1 MLLITSNIRIIG
13 LDGEVKMK
21 VKAYY
26 YKWKF
31 LWISWVL
38 EIESEATVL
47 YADNVKS
54 FLIESEHISYFHL
67 SLSKKKAVKKLKD
80 FCERRYS

>member
-1 MLLITSNIRIIG
+1 M
-13 LDGEVKMK
+13 DGEVKMK

-31 LWISWVL
+31 LWISWIL
-38 EIESEATVL
+38 ENGSETTVL
-47 YADNVKS
+47 YANNVKS
-54 FLIESEHISYFHL
+54 FLIESERISYFHL
-67 SLSKKKAVKKLKD
+67 SLSKKRAVKKLKE

>member
-1 MLLITSNIRIIG
+1 
-13 LDGEVKMK
+13 MK
-21 VKAYY
+21 AKAYY

-38 EIESEATVL
+38 DIGGESPILL

-54 FLIESEHISYFHL
+54 LTIESNRISYFCL
-67 SLSKKKAVKKLKD
+67 SLSKKRAVKKLKE

>member
-1 MLLITSNIRIIG
+1 

-21 VKAYY
+21 EKAYY

-38 EIESEATVL
+38 EIRSEPTVL

-54 FLIESEHISYFHL
+54 LVIESDHIGYFHL
-67 SLSKKKAVKKLKD
+67 SLSKKRAVKKLKE
-80 FCERRYS
+80 FCIRRYS

>member
-1 MLLITSNIRIIG
+1 
-13 LDGEVKMK
+13 MK
-21 VKAYY
+21 AKAYY

-38 EIESEATVL
+38 ESESKPTVL

-54 FLIESEHISYFHL
+54 ISIESDRISYFRL
-67 SLSKKKAVKKLKD
+67 SLTKKRALKKLKE

>member
-1 MLLITSNIRIIG
+1 
-13 LDGEVKMK
+13 MK
-21 VKAYY
+21 AKAYC

-38 EIESEATVL
+38 ELRSESTVL

-54 FLIESEHISYFHL
+54 IPIESDRIGYFRL
-67 SLSKKKAVKKLKD
+67 SLTEKKALKKLKE